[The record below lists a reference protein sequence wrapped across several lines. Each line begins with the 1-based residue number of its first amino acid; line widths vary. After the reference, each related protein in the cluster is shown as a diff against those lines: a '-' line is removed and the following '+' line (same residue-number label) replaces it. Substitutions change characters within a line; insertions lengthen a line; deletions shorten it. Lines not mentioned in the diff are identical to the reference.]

1 MAELEKKEW
10 VDWLP
15 TKTLQKAV
23 VIDEAGNILVLKRAD
38 RDWDKR
44 KGKWDLPGGSVN
56 PEDVIEGNKKG
67 GLKPTEIAIR
77 REIEEETGLKI
88 IKLSKIFENEW
99 VFQRSIG
106 NILGYAFGYIAH
118 VNGITPIVTLNRK
131 ENEHTE
137 SEWLI
142 KEEVLALDF
151 GEDGGL
157 HCSIVQKV

>member
-1 MAELEKKEW
+1 MIEQKTEW

-15 TKTLQKAV
+15 TKTLQKAAV
-23 VIDEAGNILVLKRAD
+23 VDDADNILVLKRAD

-44 KGKWDLPGGSVN
+44 RGKWDLPGGSVS
-56 PEDVIEGNKKG
+56 PEDVIAGSKPG

-77 REIEEETGLKI
+77 REILEETGLKVTE
-88 IKLSKIFENEW
+88 LSRIFENEW

-106 NILGYAFGYIAH
+106 NIIGYAFGYIAH
-118 VNGITPIVTLNRK
+118 VKGVTLPITLNQK
-131 ENEHTE
+131 EPEHIECKWFT
-137 SEWLI
+137 

-157 HCSIVQKV
+157 HLSIIRKL